1 MGPYPSLYMVV
12 IRRLPQSAVPP
23 AVQDLEARP
32 QPRKKLWVVPD
43 VLRPCTTFSY
53 QWSLPSTK
61 PDHNPQTV
69 RSTTT
74 LRTRSQTQ
82 WLGPLRPWSKIS
94 KSLLASYKRLH
105 RGSLPEQFPLVY
117 AYDGR
122 SIPQR
127 RAEGQKWSQRVEP
140 CSRDVRQRRQR
151 K

>member
-1 MGPYPSLYMVV
+1 MRPFSSLYMVV

-32 QPRKKLWVVPD
+32 QSRKKLWVVPD
-43 VLRPCTTFSY
+43 VLHPCTTFSY
-53 QWSLPSTK
+53 QWSLPNSCK
-61 PDHNPQTV
+61 HQTRSQSQV

-94 KSLLASYKRLH
+94 KSLLAFYKRLH
-105 RGSLPEQFPLVY
+105 RGSLSEQFPLVY

-122 SIPQR
+122 STPQR

-140 CSRDVRQRRQR
+140 CPRDVRQR
-151 K
+151 